1 MQEIKKRISYVQ
13 GLAEGMNLNNETKEG
28 RVINEILTIMADMAE
43 DIEEVMYTQAEL
55 EEYVENID
63 QDLNDLEDDVYE
75 EEEDDDDD
83 EHETYDDVTEYY
95 EDDDFDLDSNNY
107 IEMECPNCQEE
118 VYFES
123 EILDDD
129 DVVEVMCPSC
139 DEVIFVND
147 QEHIDKCH
155 HEKRSSSNTEDI

>member
-13 GLAEGMNLNNETKEG
+13 GLAEGMNLSNETKEG
-28 RVINEILTIMADMAE
+28 RVINEILTILADMAE

-75 EEEDDDDD
+75 EDDDDL
-83 EHETYDDVTEYY
+83 ETYDDETEYY
-95 EDDDFDLDSNNY
+95 EDDDPEVDSGEY

-123 EILDDD
+123 GILEDE
-129 DVVEVMCPSC
+129 DVVEVICPSC

-147 QEHIDKCH
+147 EEHSENDHQEN
-155 HEKRSSSNTEDI
+155 RSNTEDI